1 MGHLVVGARCCSLS
15 RGLSQSH
22 LLSGFVGG
30 LASTAP
36 FLGVSSKKVI
46 FKKGAM
52 EERSNEDLNA
62 RIEELT
68 RKLEGDVELGPVD
81 IERER
86 LFILREI
93 EQHQEEI
100 KGHQERLATLCTL
113 EAERKEFSCIEAE
126 LRRRRDLVREALERD
141 FEALERE
148 EQEETERR
156 RRISGSARQRD
167 LQEEGRGGVEPNNN
181 QLVWID
187 IVKSSFLETYI
198 QMGFH
203 DWVN

>member
-1 MGHLVVGARCCSLS
+1 MQALRPGWK
-15 RGLSQSH
+15 
-22 LLSGFVGG
+22 F
-30 LASTAP
+30 P
-36 FLGVSSKKVI
+36 PKKVI
-46 FKKGAM
+46 FEKGAM

-86 LFILREI
+86 LFIWREI
-93 EQHQEEI
+93 ERHQEEI
-100 KGHQERLATLCTL
+100 KGHEERLATLSTL

-148 EQEETERR
+148 EEEETERR

-167 LQEEGRGGVEPNNN
+167 LQEEGRGEGEPNNN

-187 IVKSSFLETYI
+187 FVKSSFLETYI

-203 DWVN
+203 DWVNRKVQSSVFC

>member
-1 MGHLVVGARCCSLS
+1 
-15 RGLSQSH
+15 
-22 LLSGFVGG
+22 
-30 LASTAP
+30 
-36 FLGVSSKKVI
+36 
-46 FKKGAM
+46 M

-86 LFILREI
+86 LFIWREI
-93 EQHQEEI
+93 ERHQEEI
-100 KGHQERLATLCTL
+100 ERLATLCTL
-113 EAERKEFSCIEAE
+113 EADRKEFSCIEAE

-156 RRISGSARQRD
+156 RRISGSTRKGD
-167 LQEEGRGGVEPNNN
+167 LQVEGGGGVEPNNN

-187 IVKSSFLETYI
+187 IVKSSSLETYI

>member
-1 MGHLVVGARCCSLS
+1 M
-15 RGLSQSH
+15 
-22 LLSGFVGG
+22 
-30 LASTAP
+30 
-36 FLGVSSKKVI
+36 I

-86 LFILREI
+86 LFIWREI
-93 EQHQEEI
+93 ERHQEEI
-100 KGHQERLATLCTL
+100 RGHQERLATLCTL

-156 RRISGSARQRD
+156 RRISGSTRKGD
-167 LQEEGRGGVEPNNN
+167 LQVEGGGGVEPNNN

>member
-1 MGHLVVGARCCSLS
+1 MSPIELS
-15 RGLSQSH
+15 W
-22 LLSGFVGG
+22 
-30 LASTAP
+30 TA
-36 FLGVSSKKVI
+36 
-46 FKKGAM
+46 KKGYLKEEM

-68 RKLEGDVELGPVD
+68 RKLEGDVKLGPGD

-86 LFILREI
+86 LFIWREI
-93 EQHQEEI
+93 ERHQEEI
-100 KGHQERLATLCTL
+100 KRREERLAKLCTL

-148 EQEETERR
+148 EEEETERR
-156 RRISGSARQRD
+156 RRISGNTRQGD
-167 LQEEGRGGVEPNNN
+167 LQEEGRGGLELNNN

-187 IVKSSFLETYI
+187 FLKSSFLETYI

-203 DWVN
+203 DWRN

>member
-1 MGHLVVGARCCSLS
+1 
-15 RGLSQSH
+15 
-22 LLSGFVGG
+22 
-30 LASTAP
+30 
-36 FLGVSSKKVI
+36 
-46 FKKGAM
+46 M

-68 RKLEGDVELGPVD
+68 RKLERDVELGAVD

-86 LFILREI
+86 LFIWREI
-93 EQHQEEI
+93 ERHQEEI
-100 KGHQERLATLCTL
+100 KSHQETLASLCTL

-148 EQEETERR
+148 EEKETERR
-156 RRISGSARQRD
+156 RRISGNTRQGD
-167 LQEEGRGGVEPNNN
+167 LQEEGRGGLELNNN

-187 IVKSSFLETYI
+187 FLKSSFLETYI

-203 DWVN
+203 DWRN

>member
-1 MGHLVVGARCCSLS
+1 M
-15 RGLSQSH
+15 
-22 LLSGFVGG
+22 LSGFVGG

-86 LFILREI
+86 LFISREI
-93 EQHQEEI
+93 ERHQEEI

-156 RRISGSARQRD
+156 RRISGSARQGD

-187 IVKSSFLETYI
+187 IVKSSSLETYI